1 MNNLN
6 KKYVDELI
14 VTNYN
19 KLYNMMLLNIRDKN
33 ITKDLLQDAILRIYE
48 FEDEKI
54 KEYINNGKLV
64 NLIYNTCYN
73 YSRKNRGNDSYYY
86 IRYAKHLQFC
96 SDNIYLN
103 DTYTN
108 EDFYDSEKF
117 DIDYILI
124 KTNQIT
130 PIQKKFFAVYLKY
143 NRNFA
148 EMVKK
153 TGITFQICKDNVQKC
168 IDKLYLIFKEKIPIV
183 SKTPAIDEKQYTKKI
198 HNKLEKNLFNN
209 IN

>member
-14 VTNYN
+14 VSNYN
-19 KLYNMMLLNIRDKN
+19 KLYNMMVLNLRDKN
-33 ITKDLLQDAILRIYE
+33 VTKDLLQDAILRIYE

-54 KEYINNGKLV
+54 KEYIDKGELE

-96 SDNIYLN
+96 SSDICTIE
-103 DTYTN
+103 TYTN
-108 EDFYDSEKF
+108 EAFYDPEKF
-117 DIDYILI
+117 DLDCILL

-130 PIQKKFFAVYLKY
+130 QIQKKFFAVYLKY

-148 EMVKK
+148 EMVRK

-168 IDKLYLIFKEKIPIV
+168 IDKLYLIYKEEIPVV
-183 SKTPAIDEKQYTKKI
+183 SKTPAVDEKKYTKKI
-198 HNKLEKNLFNN
+198 HNKLEKNL
-209 IN
+209 INSIN